1 MKYFIVVLLLL
12 LSCSGNDKQ
21 DTFIDTTQTEAYSN
35 KYDSL
40 AQYYD
45 SVKLVVDKKLQ
56 SDETLIF
63 K

>member
-12 LSCSGNDKQ
+12 LSCSGNNKQ
-21 DTFIDTTQTEAYSN
+21 ETFIDTTQTEAYSN